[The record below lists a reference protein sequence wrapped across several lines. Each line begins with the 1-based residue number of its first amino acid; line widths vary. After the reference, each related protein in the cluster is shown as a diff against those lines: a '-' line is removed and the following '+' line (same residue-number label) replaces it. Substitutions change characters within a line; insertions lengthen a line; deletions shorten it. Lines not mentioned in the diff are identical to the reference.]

1 MSSEIDQSLLPPL
14 AKRLVA
20 DLGLDHALVI
30 IRAYKGRHLF
40 VPHTPTP
47 ELLAKLGAETAQA
60 LCRHYGGELFRHVP
74 RCLPALLAARNRAIV
89 AAVEAGTSKTAL
101 IEVHDI
107 SYRQIH
113 NICQGRTNGHD
124 ATPPTESPQA
134 DLFSL

>member
-1 MSSEIDQSLLPPL
+1 VEIDQSLLPPL

-30 IRAYKGRHLF
+30 IRAYKGRHLS

-47 ELLAKLGAETAQA
+47 ELVEKLGQQTATS
-60 LCRHYGGELFRHVP
+60 LCRHYGGELIRHVP

-89 AAVEAGTSKTAL
+89 AAVEEGTSKTAL
-101 IEVHDI
+101 VEVHNI

-113 NICQGRTNGHD
+113 NICQGRTHGRKSK
-124 ATPPTESPQA
+124 PSPESPQTEM
-134 DLFSL
+134 F